1 MSALTFRNSAG
12 DLVDI
17 PAIPATRMKNEF
29 GAILERTLR
38 HGAVAITRH
47 DATKAVL
54 LSYEE
59 FLSLV
64 KPRAPALDDLSA
76 EFDELLASMQTPA
89 ARKGMAAA
97 FNATPEQLG
106 AAAVKAARRTPVKR
120 AR

>member
-1 MSALTFRNSAG
+1 MSALTFRNSLG

-47 DATKAVL
+47 DTTKAVL

-59 FLSLV
+59 FLALV
-64 KPRAPALDDLSA
+64 KPRAPALDDLTA
-76 EFDELLASMQTPA
+76 EFDAMFARMQTPA
-89 ARKGMAAA
+89 VRKATAAA
-97 FNATPEQLG
+97 LNATPEQMG
-106 AAAVKAARRTPVKR
+106 VAAVKAARRAQSR
-120 AR
+120 HAR

>member
-1 MSALTFRNSAG
+1 MSTLTFRNSVG

-29 GAILERTLR
+29 GAMLERTLR

-47 DATKAVL
+47 DATKAVM

-64 KPRAPALDDLSA
+64 KPRAASL
-76 EFDELLASMQTPA
+76 DELTAEYDVMYARMQTPA
-89 ARKGMAAA
+89 MRKATAAA
-97 FNATPEQLG
+97 FDATPEQMG
-106 AAAVKAARRTPVKR
+106 AAAVKAARRTQAKR

>member
-1 MSALTFRNSAG
+1 MSTLTFRNSTGA
-12 DLVDI
+12 LIDI

-47 DATKAVL
+47 DTTNAVL

-59 FLSLV
+59 FVALI
-64 KPRAPALDDLSA
+64 KPRAASLDAWTA
-76 EFDELLASMQTPA
+76 EYDAMYASMQTLA
-89 ARKGMAAA
+89 VRKATAAA
-97 FNATPEQLG
+97 FNATPEQMG
-106 AAAVKAARRTPVKR
+106 AAAVKAARRAQSGR

>member
-1 MSALTFRNSAG
+1 MSALTYRNSLG

-17 PAIPATRMKNEF
+17 PAIPATRMKNQF

-47 DATKAVL
+47 DTTKAVL

-64 KPRAPALDDLSA
+64 KPRAPALADLTA
-76 EFDELLASMQTPA
+76 EFDAMFARMQTPA
-89 ARKGMAAA
+89 VRKATAAA
-97 FNATPEQLG
+97 FNATPEQMG
-106 AAAVKAARRTPVKR
+106 AAAVKAARRAQSRR